1 MCFGSVLLCMLTSI
15 FLCGAVLYC
24 AWWLV
29 LSSSI
34 GKSELSFR
42 LSRAFVL
49 CVVLAAMLLVALCV
63 QLVVLVF
70 GFNIHLFSFFYLLS
84 VVPFLVLF
92 PFFVSQ
98 GRISFKDIGFVR
110 KNLLRAGLD
119 GVLLGVVVGL
129 FGWLLR
135 FVFDIE
141 TGVVPVGGE
150 VSFFVVLFFS
160 CCIAAPIWEEI
171 AVRGLFFAFVENVSF
186 CSEFL
191 KKNGGLRDVLVVVV
205 VSLFFLAGH
214 LDRSSMGLFVIFISS
229 LFYSIGFL
237 KSRNIVV
244 PMVAHFVFNLF
255 VVVQPFVLPVI

>member
-1 MCFGSVLLCMLTSI
+1 MWCCIVCFVVL
-15 FLCGAVLYC
+15 VV
-24 AWWLV
+24 V

-34 GKSELSFR
+34 ERSELSFR

-49 CVVLAAMLLVALCV
+49 CVVLAAMVLVAFFV
-63 QLVVLVF
+63 QLVVLAF
-70 GFNIHLFSFFYLLS
+70 GFDIHIFSFFYLLS

-92 PFFVSQ
+92 PFFVSR
-98 GRISFKDIGFVR
+98 GRISFSEIGFVR
-110 KNLLRAGLD
+110 QGLLRAVLD
-119 GVLLGVVVGL
+119 GVLVGLVVGL

-135 FVFDIE
+135 FVFGIK

-171 AVRGLFFAFVENVSF
+171 AVRGLFFAVVENLSF

-191 KKNGGLRDVLVVVV
+191 KRKSGLRDVLVVVV

-229 LFYSIGFL
+229 LFYSVSFL

-244 PMVAHFVFNLF
+244 PIVAHFVFNVF
-255 VVVQPFVLPVI
+255 VVVQPYVLPVV